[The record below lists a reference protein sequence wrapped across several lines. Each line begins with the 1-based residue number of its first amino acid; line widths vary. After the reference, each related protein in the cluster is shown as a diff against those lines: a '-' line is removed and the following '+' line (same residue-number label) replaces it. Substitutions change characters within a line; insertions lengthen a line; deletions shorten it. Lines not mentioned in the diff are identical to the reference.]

1 MLNKQ
6 VCTYLTTDQPLPLL
20 QGQNVLGGTA
30 GGWLSR
36 VLGPAGTGV
45 RGKLLTHL
53 LCADEVLGGIEGDWL
68 SRGLCLVGDGV
79 RRLQDCLGVDHL
91 LHQHQPGVQELP

>member
-1 MLNKQ
+1 VLSKQ
-6 VCTYLTTDQPLPLL
+6 VCTYRSTIATPARAKCT
-20 QGQNVLGGTA
+20 V

-91 LHQHQPGVQELP
+91 LHQHQPGVQELS